1 MHCRVVARHIDC
13 RSTTTVQ
20 WRDSAAVGCNL
31 AQRSAAESQE
41 LLEVLEY
48 EFIGDERAL
57 PHDRRGVRSRIP
69 GAVTLDRVVV
79 SEEVVRLLRIE
90 TVCDSD
96 SPSR

>member
-1 MHCRVVARHIDC
+1 M
-13 RSTTTVQ
+13 
-20 WRDSAAVGCNL
+20 
-31 AQRSAAESQE
+31 
-41 LLEVLEY
+41 LEY

-57 PHDRRGVRSRIP
+57 PHDHRGVRSGIP

-90 TVCDSD
+90 TICDSD